1 MFIKV
6 AQLSEIPDQSARCVE
21 VEGRRIGLFN
31 LGGTIHAIDD
41 VCPHAEGSLSEGEI
55 TGDEVMCPLHLA
67 MFNIKTGK
75 CTGPPADDDV
85 ATFAVR
91 VNGDDIEIDLTA
103 GR

>member
-55 TGDEVMCPLHLA
+55 TGDEVMCPLHFA
-67 MFNIKTGK
+67 TFNIRTGE
-75 CTGPPADDDV
+75 CTGPPADEDV
-85 ATFAVR
+85 AILPVR
-91 VNGDDIEIDLTA
+91 LKGDDIEIEI
-103 GR
+103 